1 MSVTPEARKA
11 VWDKIQALFYEQ
23 VPAMKVGDA
32 YAYDIASPKV
42 KGFAKTPTT
51 GRASGAC
58 PSSSAHP
65 PGFIGLGGAPRTCRP
80 GHLVEPYIRRRPTV
94 RMWSFVLKR
103 AGATFVTLVAAS
115 VLIFAFIHLVPGDP
129 IYVLLGDTATPEQVD
144 LVRHQLGL
152 DQPIVL
158 QYLLWAGK
166 ALTGDLGRSIFFQ
179 APVLSVIADGAETSL
194 LLATITMIW
203 VVLIGVPIGMVAA
216 MRQGSWLDQSLSG
229 VAMLMASVPT
239 FWVGLYLILIFAAW
253 LGWLPSSGYP
263 SIFEAGGLANLRYL
277 LLPSLTLAAPNAAL
291 ILRLTRASMLDVSR
305 EDYVRTARAK
315 GIRPWQ
321 VVRRHILRNALLAV
335 VSAFGFTFAALISEA
350 VVTETVFALPG
361 IGRLVV
367 QSILRR
373 DYPVIQGIIL
383 VIVVLY
389 LAINLIVDLSYR
401 MLDPRVELE

>member
-1 MSVTPEARKA
+1 
-11 VWDKIQALFYEQ
+11 
-23 VPAMKVGDA
+23 
-32 YAYDIASPKV
+32 
-42 KGFAKTPTT
+42 
-51 GRASGAC
+51 
-58 PSSSAHP
+58 
-65 PGFIGLGGAPRTCRP
+65 
-80 GHLVEPYIRRRPTV
+80 
-94 RMWSFVLKR
+94 MWSFVLKR
-103 AGATFVTLVAAS
+103 AGATLVTLVAAS

-129 IYVLLGDTATPEQVD
+129 IYVLLGDTATPEQAHQ
-144 LVRHQLGL
+144 VRHQHRQHNPL
-152 DQPIVL
+152 VE
-158 QYLLWAGK
+158 QYLQLAGK
-166 ALTGDLGRSIFFQ
+166 AHTGALRRAIFFQ

-194 LLATITMIW
+194 LLATITMTW

-216 MRQGSWLDQSLSG
+216 MRHGSWLDQSLSG

-239 FWVGLYLILIFAAW
+239 FWVGLYFILIFAAW

-263 SIFEAGGLANLRYL
+263 SIFESGGLANLRYL
-277 LLPSLTLAAPNAAL
+277 ILPSLTLAAPNAAL

>member
-1 MSVTPEARKA
+1 M
-11 VWDKIQALFYEQ
+11 
-23 VPAMKVGDA
+23 
-32 YAYDIASPKV
+32 
-42 KGFAKTPTT
+42 
-51 GRASGAC
+51 
-58 PSSSAHP
+58 
-65 PGFIGLGGAPRTCRP
+65 
-80 GHLVEPYIRRRPTV
+80 
-94 RMWSFVLKR
+94 
-103 AGATFVTLVAAS
+103 
-115 VLIFAFIHLVPGDP
+115 
-129 IYVLLGDTATPEQVD
+129 
-144 LVRHQLGL
+144 RHQLGL

-179 APVLSVIADGAETSL
+179 APVLSVIADGAETSF
-194 LLATITMIW
+194 LLATITMLW
-203 VVLIGVPIGMVAA
+203 VVIIGVPIGMIAA

-229 VAMLMASVPT
+229 IAMLMASVPT
-239 FWVGLYLILIFAAW
+239 FWVGLYLILIFAAR

-263 SIFEAGGLANLRYL
+263 SIFESGGLANLRYL

-291 ILRLTRASMLDVSR
+291 ILRLTRSSMLDVSR